1 MKKILFLIFLSL
13 SSLIIANETPEPMKS
28 TIQETTLS
36 YESAFMKTMLI
47 LALIVVLMGLTFW
60 MFKRLS
66 QSRVKQQNYMK
77 SIKIL
82 EKRPISPK
90 SILYLIEVAGKQ
102 ILIAESQIE
111 VRTIQNFDWPKKEN
125 FNENSINH
133 N

>member
-1 MKKILFLIFLSL
+1 
-13 SSLIIANETPEPMKS
+13 
-28 TIQETTLS
+28 
-36 YESAFMKTMLI
+36 MLI